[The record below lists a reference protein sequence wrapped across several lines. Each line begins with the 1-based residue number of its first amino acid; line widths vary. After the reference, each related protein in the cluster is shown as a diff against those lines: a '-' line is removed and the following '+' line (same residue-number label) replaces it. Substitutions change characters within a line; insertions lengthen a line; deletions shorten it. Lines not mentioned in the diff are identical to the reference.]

1 MEELE
6 VLDRIRPNMPPE
18 WYIPYEDN
26 TRGVPLMGA
35 FGDGYRYHV
44 TGLVHDTHGFPT
56 QRSDETRAFLNRIH
70 RKIEQ
75 SFQEIHIVHK
85 EHAEDAEVLVIA
97 YGSVARSARR
107 AVRDARKQGVR
118 AGLLQLA
125 SLWPF
130 PRSMVEP
137 YLRDVKAVLVPE
149 LNRGQISRE
158 VKRVNKGSCRVET
171 LRRIDGNLI
180 TPNEILV
187 RLTKM

>member
-1 MEELE
+1 MSAPSELE
-6 VLDRIRPNMPPE
+6 MLIEMMAKLP
-18 WYIPYEDN
+18 
-26 TRGVPLMGA
+26 
-35 FGDGYRYHV
+35 
-44 TGLVHDTHGFPT
+44 GLGP
-56 QRSDETRAFLNRIH
+56 
-70 RKIEQ
+70 
-75 SFQEIHIVHK
+75 
-85 EHAEDAEVLVIA
+85 
-97 YGSVARSARR
+97 RSARR

-149 LNRGQISRE
+149 LNRGQVSRE